1 MSKALNTTITLILAI
16 TNSCLFAQNQSKSS
30 SGIIKLTASMG
41 YQQENFNWSIA
52 GNTDGQNPNVYSELK
67 WRKLQVPVMQLSID
81 VKPWKNLIIKTAFN
95 YGIITS
101 GSVNDRDY
109 VGDDRTRNV
118 YDGTFKSNEGS
129 TRSAEILIGY
139 TLLSQKKVPI
149 TPLLGYGLYRQELY
163 LLGSDSNT
171 NEKLRSTYK
180 TFWNGLVVGIESVYK
195 VHRKLNIEPAIFYN
209 QLTYKSEAD
218 WNLIQKFKHPISFKQ
233 HANAFKVE
241 ARTNIRY
248 KLNSHISF
256 LVYGCY
262 SYWKTGIGVDRLYL
276 NDGTVS
282 DTQFNG
288 AHRKGISCGA
298 GISWSV
304 FQTKFK

>member
-1 MSKALNTTITLILAI
+1 MSKTLNTIITLILV
-16 TNSCLFAQNQSKSS
+16 TNSCLFAQAQSTSPS
-30 SGIIKLTASMG
+30 DLLTLSASMG

-52 GNTDGQNPNVYSELK
+52 GNTDGQNPNIYSELK
-67 WRKLQVPVMQLSID
+67 WRKLKAPVMQLGLNL
-81 VKPWKNLIIKTAFN
+81 KPWKNLVIKTVFD
-95 YGIITS
+95 YGVITS

-109 VGDDRTRNV
+109 LGDNRTRNV
-118 YDGTFKSNEGS
+118 YDETFKSNEGS
-129 TRSAEILIGY
+129 NRSAELLVGY
-139 TLLSQKKVPI
+139 TLLSKKKVSL

-163 LLGSDSNT
+163 LLGSDPNT

-180 TFWNGLVVGIESVYK
+180 TFWNGLVIGIESVYK
-195 VHRKLNIEPAIFYN
+195 IHQKVNIEPGIFYN

-218 WNLIQKFKHPISFKQ
+218 WNLIERFKHPISFRQ

-241 ARTNIRY
+241 THINIRY
-248 KLNSHISF
+248 KINSHLSL
-256 LVYGCY
+256 LVFGRY

-276 NDGTVS
+276 NDGSVS

-288 AHRKGISCGA
+288 AYRKGISCGA

-304 FQTKFK
+304 F